1 MIRTSSRWT
10 RGFAL
15 LAFALTLIAA
25 SPASA
30 QSPTS
35 APDGVLYEVAE
46 AIQFVDA
53 SGKPVTD
60 PAHAAY
66 RQAAATL
73 QGWARIGTPPCPT
86 TVRTLKPNAQAC
98 LIVAYGTDKLDVR
111 PTSPNLWKGSV
122 LGTYAIVVQDDN
134 AVDGAELV
142 IQTGTFQAQMD
153 LSSRPLGHVSGT
165 FQPCKLTQKCAAQP
179 FTGRFRLPFA
189 IEADTLVENP
199 KIPAA
204 YYLEDDGAT
213 AVPVDLM
220 ELALGIPTVKLELHF
235 ARP

>member
-1 MIRTSSRWT
+1 MSLRWT
-10 RGFAL
+10 R
-15 LAFALTLIAA
+15 AFAFLGLLSLMVIAP
-25 SPASA
+25 SPAAA
-30 QSPTS
+30 QVTTA

-46 AIQFVDA
+46 AIYFVDA

-60 PAHAAY
+60 PAQAAY
-66 RQAAATL
+66 RQAVAVL
-73 QGWARIGTPPCPT
+73 QGWARVGTPPCPT
-86 TVRTLKPNAQAC
+86 SVRNLNPNTQAC

-111 PTSPNLWKGSV
+111 PASPNLWKGSV
-122 LGTYAIVVQDDN
+122 TGTYAVVVQDEN
-134 AVDGAELV
+134 SVDGAELV
-142 IQTGTFQAQMD
+142 IQTGAFQAQMD
-153 LSSRPLGHVSGT
+153 LSSRPLGLVSGT
-165 FQPCKLTQKCAAQP
+165 FQPCKANQKCAAQP

-220 ELALGIPTVKLELHF
+220 ELALGIPTVKLELRF
-235 ARP
+235 TRP